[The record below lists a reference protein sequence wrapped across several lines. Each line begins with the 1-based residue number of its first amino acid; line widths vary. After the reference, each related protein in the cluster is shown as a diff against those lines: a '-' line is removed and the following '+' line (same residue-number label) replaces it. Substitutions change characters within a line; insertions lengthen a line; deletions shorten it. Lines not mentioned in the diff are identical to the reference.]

1 MQVPLDLLA
10 QSQGIC
16 MDGCS
21 GHTRLTTP
29 PYVSKWA
36 ESCVDASNQALLAC
50 VLHSNMFNT
59 FLDISNDS
67 YTLVCQFELLATGS
81 NDTLRFLRAV
91 ANDALL
97 LSNTERLLLPGR
109 IALSTYLSTVGIS
122 SPGNGA
128 SQTNTSGTLPLPSQ
142 GTTSYGGLETLTA
155 SSIPPPLPSILSLIL
170 AVMPIL
176 LSR

>member
-122 SPGNGA
+122 SPGMA
-128 SQTNTSGTLPLPSQ
+128 LAKQIRQ
-142 GTTSYGGLETLTA
+142 GHCHCLARERHLMEDWRR
-155 SSIPPPLPSILSLIL
+155 LQRRLSLHHYPPSFL
-170 AVMPIL
+170 
-176 LSR
+176 